1 MFAIKAKVSD
11 PKAKAFAF
19 SGQKNE
25 AKRQRKLEPAEA
37 PAVGTGPS
45 PVSENTISGSD
56 ATGEKS

>member
-1 MFAIKAKVSD
+1 MVKTNY
-11 PKAKAFAF
+11 AFAKRQRDLAKK
-19 SGQKNE
+19 QKNE